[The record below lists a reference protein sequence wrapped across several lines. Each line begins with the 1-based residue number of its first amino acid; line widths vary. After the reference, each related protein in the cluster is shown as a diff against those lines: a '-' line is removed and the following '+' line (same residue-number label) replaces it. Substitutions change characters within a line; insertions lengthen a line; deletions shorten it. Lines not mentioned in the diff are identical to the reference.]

1 MLNLPAC
8 ASALQQKGI
17 TTLLYDPRS
26 TGSSG
31 GTPRNEID
39 PPQAVSD
46 MSDALSHLLTLPS
59 VSPSSLSGFFG
70 ISFGGAVALTAA
82 SVDPRARLVVAV
94 APLTDMDFSSPAQRT
109 RVLRKCGRDKASR
122 AMGNEPFTVPMIDA
136 QGKNPVGFG
145 RGLDGERYSRIVG
158 AGREVAEGHVNR
170 VTLMTYYKLAMW
182 SPWPLWRKLAEAG
195 SDGKDAS
202 RAAMFVI
209 PEKDVMSLPELQREY
224 FEQMEEREGFKKKK
238 LEVEG
243 AEHEGVLGDEYLDKV
258 IGSVDDFIKELAQP
272 S

>member
-8 ASALQQKGI
+8 AAALQQKGI
-17 TTLLYDPRS
+17 TTLLYDPRT

-31 GTPRNEID
+31 GTPRNDID

-46 MSDALSHLLTLPS
+46 ISDAFTHLLTLPS
-59 VSPSSLSGFFG
+59 VLPSSPSGLFG

-109 RVLRKCGRDKASR
+109 RVMRKCARDRASR
-122 AMGNEPFTVPMIDA
+122 AMGNEAFTVPMIDS

-145 RGLDGERYSRIVG
+145 HGLDGERYSQIVG
-158 AGREVAEGHVNR
+158 AGREIAEGHVNR
-170 VTLMTYYKLAMW
+170 VTLVTYYKLAMW
-182 SPWPLWRKLAEAG
+182 SPWPLWKRLAEVG
-195 SDGKDAS
+195 SDGKDTA
-202 RAAMFVI
+202 RGAMFVI
-209 PEKDVMSLPELQREY
+209 PEKDGMSFPELQREY
-224 FEQMEEREGFKKKK
+224 YEQMEDGDGFRKKK
-238 LEVEG
+238 LEIEG

-258 IGSVDDFIKELAQP
+258 VSSIGTFIKELTDCT
-272 S
+272 

>member
-8 ASALQQKGI
+8 ASALQQQGV

-31 GTPRNEID
+31 GTPRNDID

-46 MSDALSHLLTLPS
+46 ISDALSHLLTLPS
-59 VSPSSLSGFFG
+59 VSPASPSGFFG

-109 RVLRKCGRDKASR
+109 RVMRKCARDRASR
-122 AMGNEPFTVPMIDA
+122 AMGNEAFTVPMIDA

-145 RGLDGERYSRIVG
+145 HGIDEERYSRILG

-195 SDGKDAS
+195 CDGKDGP
-202 RAAMFVI
+202 RGAMFVV
-209 PEKDVMSLPELQREY
+209 PEKDGMSLPELQKGY
-224 FEQMEEREGFKKKK
+224 FEQIEEGDGFSKKM
-238 LEVEG
+238 LEVKG
-243 AEHEGVLGDEYLDKV
+243 AEHEGVLGDEYIDMV
-258 IGSVDDFIKELAQP
+258 VSSVNDFIKELAE
-272 S
+272 ST